1 MNDRVL
7 VQFATGRFY
16 EEMVALTHDKHAAF
30 AAKYN
35 ADFIVNHQADS
46 TTWTGGAPRNINFRK
61 LEIMIEMVE
70 KYQKVLYLDAD
81 AVIVRD
87 DFDIFNAAGYGIA
100 FCAIWENMR
109 IVQTHI
115 NAGVCLINSSPEVK
129 EFLHEWNKSPGG
141 EAYKGE
147 TGWHDQAV
155 MNRMMEDRKWHDL
168 LTILPNRFNWC
179 PETQEARDPFIRAFH
194 GKGNRLEQMRSLV

>member
-7 VQFATGRFY
+7 VQFATGPQY
-16 EEMVALTHDKHAAF
+16 DEMVALTHDKHATF

-35 ADFIVNHQADS
+35 ADFITVREADS
-46 TTWTGGAPRNINFRK
+46 TTWKGKTPRDINFRK

-81 AVIVRD
+81 SMIVRD
-87 DFDIFNAAGYGIA
+87 DFDIFTAAGYGIA
-100 FCAIWENMR
+100 FCEIWETGLS
-109 IVQTHI
+109 VFTHI

-141 EAYKGE
+141 VRYKDCE
-147 TGWHDQAV
+147 WHDQAV
-155 MNRMMEDRKWHDL
+155 MNLMMENRKWRDL

-179 PETQEARDPFIRAFH
+179 HETQEARNPFIRSFH
-194 GKGNRLEQMRSLV
+194 GKADRIEQMRDLFK

>member
-1 MNDRVL
+1 MNTRVL
-7 VQFATGRFY
+7 VQFATGQFY
-16 EEMVALTHDKHAAF
+16 EEMVALTHAKHAAY

-35 ADFIVNHQADS
+35 ADFIVVREANS
-46 TTWTGGAPRNINFRK
+46 TTWPGQPRNINFRK

-70 KYQKVLYLDAD
+70 KYEKVLYLDAD

-87 DFDIFNAAGYGIA
+87 DFDIFTAAGYGIA
-100 FCAIWENMR
+100 FCAIWETLR
-109 IVQTHI
+109 IVKTHI

-141 EAYKGE
+141 EVYKGE
-147 TGWHDQAV
+147 GQWHDQAV
-155 MNRMMEDRKWHDL
+155 MNRMMEDRKWRDL

-194 GKGNRLEQMRSLV
+194 GKGERIEQIRELCK